1 MSKGMNKST
10 RIETMR
16 EIGRQVDWKNRE
28 NKRLLEAILAL
39 RNKEEAEKF
48 LRDLL
53 TESEVKELADRLE
66 AASLL
71 YRDVQYNT
79 IVEDVKLSSAT
90 VARIAKWLRGP
101 LGGYRL
107 ILSRL
112 GHHPISSV
120 RKGLSFSGA
129 P

>member
-1 MSKGMNKST
+1 MNKNT
-10 RIETMR
+10 KLETAF
-16 EIGRQVDWKNRE
+16 EIGRQVDWKKRE
-28 NKRLLEAILAL
+28 NKRLIEAILAL
-39 RNKEEAEKF
+39 RDKEEAERF

-53 TESEVKELADRLE
+53 TESEIKEIADRLE

-71 YRDVQYNT
+71 YRDVQYDT

-112 GHHPISSV
+112 SPSTYNSHHTLSSR
-120 RKGLSFSGA
+120 RKGLSLN
-129 P
+129 

>member
-1 MSKGMNKST
+1 MNKST

-53 TESEVKELADRLE
+53 TESEIKELADRLE

-71 YRDVQYNT
+71 FRDVQYNT

-112 GHHPISSV
+112 NHHGPSPV
-120 RKGLSFSGA
+120 RKGLSLS
-129 P
+129 